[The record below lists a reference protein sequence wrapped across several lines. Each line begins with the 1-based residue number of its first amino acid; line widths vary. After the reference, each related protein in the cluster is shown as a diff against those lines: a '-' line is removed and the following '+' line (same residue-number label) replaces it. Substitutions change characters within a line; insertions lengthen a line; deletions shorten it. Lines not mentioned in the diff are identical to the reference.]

1 MTNAVVALPTTGDEA
16 AWTAAERALV
26 EASGLVYRDGRNGPQ
41 RLAERPV
48 VEAFLHQ
55 CVRTGLD
62 PIARQIY
69 CIRRGGKWQ
78 TQVSIDGARLVAER
92 SGKYEG
98 QEDAEWS
105 SDGGQTW
112 STAWMPTDAQPFPT
126 HARVGVFKTGHRQA
140 TRAVARWDS
149 YVVMDAE
156 WSNGRKTGE
165 KVSSMWA
172 KMPDLMLAKV
182 AEMLALRKAFPQDL
196 SGLYSSEEMQQ
207 ADRQQRAPQQAPE
220 QQALVAEQV
229 APSEDWFAAAA
240 VVSSKD
246 EANALWRRIA
256 KAERTREVR
265 AAIEARLAAL
275 AEAERPSEPEQ
286 QWAEQGEPVTDWAT
300 QPVPQ
305 SEDDVETVD
314 GVLEGTEVE
323 QAAPSSGY
331 DR

>member
-48 VEAFLHQ
+48 VEAFLQQ
-55 CVRTGLD
+55 CMRTGLD

-69 CIRRGGKWQ
+69 CIKRGPKWQ

-112 STAWMPTDAQPFPT
+112 STAWMPTDAQPYPT
-126 HARVGVFKTGHRQA
+126 HARVGVFKAGHRQA

-156 WSNGRKTGE
+156 WANGRKTGE

-207 ADRQQRAPQQAPE
+207 ADRQQRAPQAASQP
-220 QQALVAEQV
+220 ALVPEPV

-240 VVSSKD
+240 AVSSKD
-246 EANALWRRIA
+246 AANALWRRIA
-256 KAERTREVR
+256 KSERTPEVR
-265 AAIEARLAAL
+265 AAIEARLAVL
-275 AEAERPSEPEQ
+275 AEAEKPSEQAAP
-286 QWAEQGEPVTDWAT
+286 QWAEQQAPVEDWAT
-300 QPVPQ
+300 AEVPQ
-305 SEDDVETVD
+305 SEDVETVD

>member
-1 MTNAVVALPTTGDEA
+1 MSGVVALPSTGDA
-16 AWTAAERALV
+16 SQWTAAESALV
-26 EASGLVYRDGRNGPQ
+26 EAAGLVYRDGRNGPLK
-41 RLAERPV
+41 LAERPV
-48 VEAFLHQ
+48 VEAFLQQ
-55 CVRTGLD
+55 CMRTGLD

-69 CIRRGGKWQ
+69 CIRRGAKWQ

-112 STAWMPTDAQPFPT
+112 STAWMPSDEHPFPT
-126 HARVGVFKTGHRQA
+126 HARVGVFKAGHRQA

-156 WSNGRKTGE
+156 WANGRKTGE

-207 ADRQQRAPQQAPE
+207 ADRQQRAPQASPE
-220 QQALVAEQV
+220 AAQPVLVAASV
-229 APSEDWFAAAA
+229 DP
-240 VVSSKD
+240 SKD
-246 EANALWRRIA
+246 WAAEVAALGSVDDVNALWRAIP
-256 KAERTREVR
+256 KAEKSAALRASFEAQAARIR
-265 AAIEARLAAL
+265 AAEQP
-275 AEAERPSEPEQ
+275 AEPVAEQ
-286 QWAEQGEPVTDWAT
+286 QWAEAEQPVTDWAT
-300 QPVPQ
+300 AEVPSDE
-305 SEDDVETVD
+305 SEAQEALD
-314 GVLEGTEVE
+314 GMEPP
-323 QAAPSSGY
+323 APSSAGGY